1 MNWRSLPFEREFVFK
16 TSRSGGKGGQNVN
29 KVSTRVELSF
39 DIAASALLDDA
50 QKLVLSEKLSNRINK
65 EGQLKIIEQSERSQ
79 LSNKEKTIEK
89 FFVLLEKAF
98 TVKKKRVATKP
109 SKAVK
114 EKRLQ
119 EKKAKSEKKSLRR
132 ENYS

>member
-1 MNWRSLPFEREFVFK
+1 MNWRSLPFEREFTFK

-39 DIAASALLDDA
+39 DIAASEFLDDA
-50 QKLVLSEKLSNRINK
+50 QKQVLLEKLSNRINK

-79 LSNKEKTIEK
+79 LANKEKTIEK
-89 FFVLLEKAF
+89 FFALLEKAF

-109 SKAVK
+109 SKASK
-114 EKRLQ
+114 EKRFQ

-132 ENYS
+132 ENHF